1 MRGLKRGMR
10 FCARLGSAMGE
21 VQVAFEVLSLPVF
34 LLMTLG
40 GVSTPMNTA
49 LITAPYNLRLWRAKK
64 ITKKL

>member
-1 MRGLKRGMR
+1 
-10 FCARLGSAMGE
+10 MGE